1 MENIIV
7 DIIAGKDK
15 LDTLAPWVGSDRWG
29 SSLKFNVLTGVREAL
44 TGKGMFAM
52 YQS

>member
-15 LDTLAPWVGSDRWG
+15 LDTLAPWILDRRG

-44 TGKGMFAM
+44 TGKGIFTIH
-52 YQS
+52 QS

>member
-7 DIIAGKDK
+7 DIIAAKDK
-15 LDTLAPWVGSDRWG
+15 LDTLAPWILDRRG

-44 TGKGMFAM
+44 AGKGMFAM